1 MSNSFFV
8 LLSLKDVLVISHVT
22 SVNEM
27 MCPWGVSA
35 WSQVKSGGPINEDI
49 YNIRLYSIIKYGAL

>member
-8 LLSLKDVLVISHVT
+8 LLSLKDVLVTSHMA
-22 SVNEM
+22 SVNEV

-35 WSQVKSGGPINEDI
+35 WYQVKTGGGPIHGDI
-49 YNIRLYSIIKYGAL
+49 